1 MRPEDILE
9 GDGGKALLAGAAG
22 GIVRWVT
29 LRSNWKEG
37 IGAILVGALCALYL
51 GPIAQP
57 ILEPVIGK
65 IAPNGDATGF
75 AAFFVGLGGI
85 SLSGLLIDIIAARLP
100 KGRQDNDGS

>member
-1 MRPEDILE
+1 MKPEDIISN
-9 GDGGKALLAGAAG
+9 DASKALLAGAAG

-37 IGAILVGALCALYL
+37 IGAILVGAICALYL

-57 ILEPVIGK
+57 LLEPVIGK
-65 IAPNGDATGF
+65 IAPGGDATGF

-100 KGRQDNDGS
+100 RGDQNDGA